1 MLNLYLLIEHDK
13 IFIYTKTKNGHDLVS
28 QYIEGSDYINYELN
42 TIEDDIS
49 RMLNVLLDEFNLDSA
64 GELDFRVVIDEDNLR
79 FAAERLVKTL
89 KNAKISVEIIDLKP
103 ILSGFISQFQN
114 DGVNFDGNNY
124 VIVNGRLQR
133 RKFSI
138 MGKTLNEKD
147 IMSRL

>member
-13 IFIYTKTKNGHDLVS
+13 IFIYTKTKNGNDLVS

-42 TIEDDIS
+42 TIEADIS

-64 GELDFRVVIDEDNLR
+64 GELDFRVVVDEDNLR

-89 KNAKISVEIIDLKP
+89 KNAKISSVEIIDLKP
-103 ILSGFISQFQN
+103 ILSGLISHD